1 MHWFSVQRV
10 IGVLLALYSITFIP
24 PMIVSILYGDGQLAT
39 FLLSGAGVGLA
50 GLIVLAPV
58 WNHRQELAIRD
69 GFLVVAL
76 FWLTLGTAGS
86 IPLLFIADLS
96 LTDAFF
102 EAFSG
107 FTTTG
112 ATVIPHIDD
121 LPKSILYHRQQL
133 QWLGGMGVIV
143 LAVAILPMLGVGGS
157 QLYKAEMSGLSQ
169 EEKLTPRI
177 KDTARALWLI
187 YFGLT
192 VLCAVLYGLA
202 GMTAF
207 DAIGHAFTTVATGG
221 FSTHD
226 ASIGHFDS
234 PTIEL
239 IGVAFMTLG
248 AVNFSL
254 HFLAWRHHSLR
265 DYANDPELK
274 VFLAIIA
281 ISTGLIAAALI
292 SQNNYPTVLESIRY
306 SLFQTVSIITTT
318 GYGTAVFAD
327 WPLYAPLLLV
337 TIAFIGGCVA
347 STAGGMKVIRLVVL
361 FLQGVSESRRVI
373 HPRAV
378 IPIRFGSNAISPEV
392 VRSVWGFYSLF
403 IVTALALTMAMMG
416 FGLDLETAFGATVA
430 SLTLLGPGLG
440 EVATSFATMSDGVK
454 WLAVFAMLVG
464 RLEVFTLLVLFT
476 PAFWRR

>member
-1 MHWFSVQRV
+1 M
-10 IGVLLALYSITFIP
+10 L
-24 PMIVSILYGDGQLAT
+24 VSIIYADGEFMT
-39 FLLSGAGVGLA
+39 FLLSGFSVAIAGGA
-50 GLIVLAPV
+50 VLAPV

-76 FWLTLGTAGS
+76 FWLTLGIAGS

-96 LTDAFF
+96 PTDAFF

-112 ATVIPHIDD
+112 AAVIPHIDD

-143 LAVAILPMLGVGGS
+143 LAVAILPMLGVGGT

-187 YFGLT
+187 YLGLT
-192 VLCAVLYGLA
+192 VACAISYGLA

-207 DAIGHAFTTVATGG
+207 DAIAHAFTTVATGG

-239 IGVAFMTLG
+239 IGIVFMVLG
-248 AVNFSL
+248 AINFSL
-254 HFLAWRHHSLR
+254 HFLAVRHRSFRGYLK
-265 DYANDPELK
+265 DPELK
-274 VFLAIIA
+274 VFFAIIA
-281 ISTGLIAAALI
+281 TSTLLIAAALS
-292 SQNNYPTVLESIRY
+292 SQDIYPSALANLRY

-327 WPLYAPLLLV
+327 WPLYAPLLLAS
-337 TIAFIGGCVA
+337 IAFIGGCVA

-361 FLQGVSESRRVI
+361 FLQGVSESRRLI

-378 IPIRFGSNAISPEV
+378 IPMRFGNNAISPEV

-403 IVTALALTMAMMG
+403 VVTALILTMAMMAL
-416 FGLDLETAFGATVA
+416 GLDLETAFGATVA

-440 EVATSFATMSDGVK
+440 DVAVSFASMSDAVK
-454 WLAVFAMLVG
+454 WLAVFGMLVG